1 MNTYGNNDVIKSLC
15 SQLSENSHIEPSLYE
30 KFHVKRGL
38 RRSDGTGVMAG
49 ITNICNVHG
58 YIVNEGEKEPI
69 EGKLVYRG
77 YNINDIVSNI
87 EKEDRFGF
95 EETAYLLLVGKLPT
109 KAELD
114 RVTEYL
120 SSIRESPFK
129 KYHEQTC
136 TFCSRSLLIR

>member
-95 EETAYLLLVGKLPT
+95 EETAYLLFHGQASSKIKVNEACF
-109 KAELD
+109 AEAA
-114 RVTEYL
+114 
-120 SSIRESPFK
+120 SPNA
-129 KYHEQTC
+129 HQQH
-136 TFCSRSLLIR
+136 RQHQNHQQQDADAL